1 MGPLEMCAGGK
12 GSCSQRLA
20 ATLLWVRLRDWAGR
34 GRRREDYLQSSTCFP
49 GRSDQLELEL
59 GQSSEDDEDGE
70 RDVRRGRSVGSTG
83 EEVAGRLLQVFCC
96 RTRDEP
102 GGLDLEGWRAWGRL
116 AHLLLCQEWPV
127 GSHGAPA

>member
-1 MGPLEMCAGGK
+1 MKEEGKEGVPAG
-12 GSCSQRLA
+12 SR
-20 ATLLWVRLRDWAGR
+20 
-34 GRRREDYLQSSTCFP
+34 RRREDYLQSPTCLS
-49 GRSDQLELEL
+49 GRSGQLELEL
-59 GQSSEDDEDGE
+59 GQSSEDGEDEE

-83 EEVAGRLLQVFCC
+83 EEVAGRLPQVFCC

-127 GSHGAPA
+127 GSHGAPACGLPPKCHISSSNSIYCSLL